1 MFKLKL
7 TKNVPIDTLVSVKT
21 RINGDVEFCGGL
33 HVDGYI
39 KGNVSGGPGGGTTL
53 VVGEQGR
60 IEGSVSVSNMVL
72 NGIVNGDIEAT
83 DRVELGEKARVSG
96 NVQYNVI
103 ESAVGA
109 QINGKLIH
117 RAIPAD
123 LASGA
128 AGGLPGSGESDA
140 GPR

>member
-7 TKNVPIDTLVSVKT
+7 TKNVQIDTLVSVKT
-21 RINGDVEFCGGL
+21 RINGDIEFFGGL
-33 HVDGYI
+33 HVDGCI
-39 KGNVSGGPGGGTTL
+39 RGNVCGGPGGGTTL
-53 VVGEQGR
+53 VVSEQGR
-60 IEGSVSVSNMVL
+60 IEGSVSVSNVVL

-96 NVQYNVI
+96 NVRYNVI

-117 RAIPAD
+117 RANAGD
-123 LASGA
+123 TASGPPLV
-128 AGGLPGSGESDA
+128 LPGPGESDA